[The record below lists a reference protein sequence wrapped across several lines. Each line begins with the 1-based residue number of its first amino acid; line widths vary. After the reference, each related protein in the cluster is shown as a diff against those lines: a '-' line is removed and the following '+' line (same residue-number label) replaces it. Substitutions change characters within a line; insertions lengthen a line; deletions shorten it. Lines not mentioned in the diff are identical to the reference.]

1 MEVNNMEN
9 KSYTIATET
18 VTTEDMTPREKQI
31 FSHGYNEGFQV
42 GFQHKQAI
50 LVIITTF
57 ICFCVLA
64 ALLIFT
70 HPL

>member
-1 MEVNNMEN
+1 MEN

-31 FSHGYNEGFQV
+31 FNHGYDEGFQV
-42 GFQHKQAI
+42 GVQQKQAF
-50 LVIITTF
+50 VVAITTI
-57 ICFCVLA
+57 ICFCVLVA
-64 ALLIFT
+64 ILVIT